1 MKIFKNWMTL
11 PVFATPSALRH
22 GLVGA
27 VSFQNTIVA
36 ANTILD
42 NSHNTQQVKKVVYIA
57 N

>member
-1 MKIFKNWMTL
+1 MKIFKNWLTH
-11 PVFATPSALRH
+11 PVFPTPPALRQ

-27 VSFQNTIVA
+27 VSFQNTIMA
-36 ANTILD
+36 AHTILD